1 MRTMTWLGACSFTL
15 LVGSIVAADEK
26 ADKAA
31 QFDAAKMVGTWS
43 YVSGEKNG
51 TKVDPENLKGGS
63 VKITKE
69 TITLESPQGKFVIK
83 YTLDTKNSP
92 VSLSMEFTESPF
104 GAGAMAKG
112 IVEVKGDDLKMC
124 YTTEGDAPKKF
135 ETKEGSNSHLF
146 VLKRSK

>member
-1 MRTMTWLGACSFTL
+1 MRAISFLGAATFVL
-15 LVGSIVAADEK
+15 LAGSIVAAD
-26 ADKAA
+26 DKDK
-31 QFDAAKMVGTWS
+31 FDAGKMVGTWT

-51 TKVDPENLKGGS
+51 AKVDPETLKGGT

-92 VSLSMEFTESPF
+92 VSLAMEMTESPF

-112 IVEVKGDDLKMC
+112 IIDVKSDELKLC
-124 YTTEGDAPKKF
+124 YATEGDAPKKF
-135 ETKEGSNSHLF
+135 ETREGSNSHLF
-146 VLKRSK
+146 VLKKSK

>member
-1 MRTMTWLGACSFTL
+1 MRAISFLGAATFVL
-15 LVGSIVAADEK
+15 LAGSIVAAD
-26 ADKAA
+26 DKDK
-31 QFDAAKMVGTWS
+31 FDAGKMVGTWT

-51 TKVDPENLKGGS
+51 AKVDPETLKGGT

-92 VSLSMEFTESPF
+92 VSLSMEMTESPF

-112 IVEVKGDDLKMC
+112 IIDVKSDELKLC
-124 YTTEGDAPKKF
+124 YATEGDAPKKF

-146 VLKRSK
+146 VLKKSK

>member
-15 LVGSIVAADEK
+15 LVGSILAADEK
-26 ADKAA
+26 GDK
-31 QFDAAKMVGTWS
+31 FDAAKMLGTWT

-51 TKVDPENLKGGS
+51 TKVDPENLKAGT

-83 YTLDTKNSP
+83 YTLDAKKDP
-92 VSLSMEFTESPF
+92 VTLAMEMTESPF

-112 IVEVKGDDLKMC
+112 IIEVKGDDLKMC
-124 YTTEGDAPKKF
+124 YATEGDAPKKF
-135 ETKEGSNSHLF
+135 ETKEGGTSHLF

>member
-1 MRTMTWLGACSFTL
+1 MRVISFLGAATFVL
-15 LVGSIVAADEK
+15 LAGSIVAAD
-26 ADKAA
+26 DKDK
-31 QFDAAKMVGTWS
+31 FDAGKMVGTWN

-51 TKVDPENLKGGS
+51 AKVDPETLKGGT

-92 VSLSMEFTESPF
+92 VSLAMEMTESPF

-112 IVEVKGDDLKMC
+112 IIDVKSDELKLC
-124 YTTEGDAPKKF
+124 YATEGDAPKKF

-146 VLKRSK
+146 VLKKSK

>member
-1 MRTMTWLGACSFTL
+1 MRAISFLGAATFVL
-15 LVGSIVAADEK
+15 LAGSIVAAD
-26 ADKAA
+26 DKDK
-31 QFDAAKMVGTWS
+31 FDAGKMVGTWT

-51 TKVDPENLKGGS
+51 AKVDPETLKGGT

-92 VSLSMEFTESPF
+92 VSLAMEMTESPF

-112 IVEVKGDDLKMC
+112 IIDVKSDELKLC
-124 YTTEGDAPKKF
+124 YATEGDAPKKF

-146 VLKRSK
+146 VLKKSK

>member
-1 MRTMTWLGACSFTL
+1 MRAISFLGAATFVL
-15 LVGSIVAADEK
+15 LAGSIVAAD
-26 ADKAA
+26 DKDK
-31 QFDAAKMVGTWS
+31 FDAGKMVGTWT

-51 TKVDPENLKGGS
+51 AKVAPEPLKGGT

-92 VSLSMEFTESPF
+92 VSLAMEMTESPF

-112 IVEVKGDDLKMC
+112 IIDVKSDELKLC
-124 YTTEGDAPKKF
+124 YATEGDAPKKF

-146 VLKRSK
+146 VLKKSK

>member
-1 MRTMTWLGACSFTL
+1 MRMTTRLSVSAIFLMVCSL
-15 LVGSIVAADEK
+15 SMADEK
-26 ADKAA
+26 GNAK
-31 QFDAAKMVGTWS
+31 FDASKMVGTWN
-43 YVSGEKNG
+43 YVSAEKNG
-51 TKVDPENLKGGS
+51 TKVDPESLKGGT

-83 YTLDTKNSP
+83 YTLDTKASP
-92 VSLSMEFTESPF
+92 VSLSMEMTESPF

-112 IVEVKGDDLKMC
+112 IIDVKADELKMC
-124 YTTEGDAPKKF
+124 YATEGDAPKKF

>member
-1 MRTMTWLGACSFTL
+1 MRAISFLGAATFVL
-15 LVGSIVAADEK
+15 LVGSIVVAD
-26 ADKAA
+26 DKDK
-31 QFDAAKMVGTWS
+31 FDAGKMVGTWT

-51 TKVDPENLKGGS
+51 TKVDPETLKGGT

-92 VSLSMEFTESPF
+92 VSLAMEMTESPF

-112 IVEVKGDDLKMC
+112 IIDVKGEELKLC
-124 YTTEGDAPKKF
+124 YATEGDAPKKF
-135 ETKEGSNSHLF
+135 ETKEGSNSNLF
-146 VLKRSK
+146 LLKKSK

>member
-1 MRTMTWLGACSFTL
+1 MRAISFLGAATFVL
-15 LVGSIVAADEK
+15 LAGSIVAAD
-26 ADKAA
+26 DKDK
-31 QFDAAKMVGTWS
+31 FDAGKMVGTWT

-51 TKVDPENLKGGS
+51 TKVDPETLKGGT

-83 YTLDTKNSP
+83 YTLDTKNNP
-92 VSLSMEFTESPF
+92 VSLAMEMTESPF

-112 IVEVKGDDLKMC
+112 IIDVKGDELKLC
-124 YTTEGDAPKKF
+124 YSTEGDAPKKF

-146 VLKRSK
+146 VLKKSK

>member
-1 MRTMTWLGACSFTL
+1 MTWLGACSFTL

-63 VKITKE
+63 VKITK
-69 TITLESPQGKFVIK
+69 
-83 YTLDTKNSP
+83 
-92 VSLSMEFTESPF
+92 
-104 GAGAMAKG
+104 
-112 IVEVKGDDLKMC
+112 
-124 YTTEGDAPKKF
+124 
-135 ETKEGSNSHLF
+135 
-146 VLKRSK
+146 

>member
-1 MRTMTWLGACSFTL
+1 
-15 LVGSIVAADEK
+15 
-26 ADKAA
+26 
-31 QFDAAKMVGTWS
+31 
-43 YVSGEKNG
+43 
-51 TKVDPENLKGGS
+51 
-63 VKITKE
+63 
-69 TITLESPQGKFVIK
+69 VIK

>member
-1 MRTMTWLGACSFTL
+1 MRAISFLGAATFVL
-15 LVGSIVAADEK
+15 LAGSIVAAD
-26 ADKAA
+26 DKDK
-31 QFDAAKMVGTWS
+31 FDAGKMVGTWT

-51 TKVDPENLKGGS
+51 TKVDPETLKGGT

-92 VSLSMEFTESPF
+92 VSLAMEMTESPF

-112 IVEVKGDDLKMC
+112 IIDVKGDELKLC
-124 YTTEGDAPKKF
+124 YSTEGDAPKKF

-146 VLKRSK
+146 VLKKSK

>member
-1 MRTMTWLGACSFTL
+1 MRAISFLGAATFVL
-15 LVGSIVAADEK
+15 LAGSIVAAD
-26 ADKAA
+26 DKDK
-31 QFDAAKMVGTWS
+31 FDAGKMVGTWT

-51 TKVDPENLKGGS
+51 AKVDPETLKGGT

-92 VSLSMEFTESPF
+92 VSLAMEMTESPF

-112 IVEVKGDDLKMC
+112 IIDVKSDELKLC
-124 YTTEGDAPKKF
+124 YATEGDAPKKF
-135 ETKEGSNSHLF
+135 ETKEGSSSHLF
-146 VLKRSK
+146 VLKKSK

>member
-1 MRTMTWLGACSFTL
+1 MRVISFLGAATFVL
-15 LVGSIVAADEK
+15 LAGSIVAAD
-26 ADKAA
+26 DKDK
-31 QFDAAKMVGTWS
+31 FDAGKMVGTWT

-51 TKVDPENLKGGS
+51 AKVDPETLKGGT

-92 VSLSMEFTESPF
+92 VSLAMEMTESPF

-112 IVEVKGDDLKMC
+112 IIDVKSDELKLC
-124 YTTEGDAPKKF
+124 YATEGGAPKKF

-146 VLKRSK
+146 VLKKSK

>member
-1 MRTMTWLGACSFTL
+1 MRAISFLGAATFVL
-15 LVGSIVAADEK
+15 LASSMVAAD
-26 ADKAA
+26 DKDK
-31 QFDAAKMVGTWS
+31 FDAGKMVGTWT

-51 TKVDPENLKGGS
+51 TKVDPETLKGGT

-92 VSLSMEFTESPF
+92 VSLAMEMTESPF

-112 IVEVKGDDLKMC
+112 IIDVKSDELKLC
-124 YTTEGDAPKKF
+124 YATEGDAPKKF

-146 VLKRSK
+146 VLKKSK

>member
-1 MRTMTWLGACSFTL
+1 MRAISFLGAATFVL
-15 LVGSIVAADEK
+15 LAGSIVAAD
-26 ADKAA
+26 DKDK
-31 QFDAAKMVGTWS
+31 FDAGKMVGTWT

-51 TKVDPENLKGGS
+51 AKVDPETLKGGT

-92 VSLSMEFTESPF
+92 VSLSMEMTESPF

-112 IVEVKGDDLKMC
+112 IIDVKGDELKLC
-124 YTTEGDAPKKF
+124 YATEGDAPKKF

-146 VLKRSK
+146 VLKKSK

>member
-1 MRTMTWLGACSFTL
+1 MRAISFLGAATFVL
-15 LVGSIVAADEK
+15 LAGSIVAAD
-26 ADKAA
+26 DKDK
-31 QFDAAKMVGTWS
+31 FDAGKMVGTWT

-51 TKVDPENLKGGS
+51 TKVDPETLKGGT

-92 VSLSMEFTESPF
+92 VSLAMEMTESPF

-112 IVEVKGDDLKMC
+112 IIDVKGDELKLC
-124 YTTEGDAPKKF
+124 YATEGDAPKKF

-146 VLKRSK
+146 VLKKSK

>member
-1 MRTMTWLGACSFTL
+1 MRVISFLGAATFVL
-15 LVGSIVAADEK
+15 LAGSIVAAD
-26 ADKAA
+26 DKDK
-31 QFDAAKMVGTWS
+31 FDAGKMVGTWT

-51 TKVDPENLKGGS
+51 TKVDPETLKGGT

-83 YTLDTKNSP
+83 YTLDTKNNP
-92 VSLSMEFTESPF
+92 VSLAMEMTESPF

-112 IVEVKGDDLKMC
+112 IIDVKGEELKLC
-124 YTTEGDAPKKF
+124 YATEGDAPKKF

-146 VLKRSK
+146 VLKKSK

>member
-1 MRTMTWLGACSFTL
+1 MRAISFLGAATFVL
-15 LVGSIVAADEK
+15 AGSIMAAD
-26 ADKAA
+26 DKDK
-31 QFDAAKMVGTWS
+31 FDAGKMVGTWT

-51 TKVDPENLKGGS
+51 TKVDPETLKGGT

-92 VSLSMEFTESPF
+92 VSLAMEMTESPF

-112 IVEVKGDDLKMC
+112 IIDVKGEELKLC
-124 YTTEGDAPKKF
+124 YATEGDAPKKF

-146 VLKRSK
+146 VLKKSK